1 MIRKVGFVGLGAMG
15 TPMANVL
22 IAAGFELY
30 IYDPHS
36 ASCAALVE
44 KGAQQ
49 CSSCAE
55 VAQSSEVVVTML
67 PGAPQLKEVYLGADG
82 LLAGS
87 SAGLI
92 LIDSSTAEPSVI
104 KEISEAATRKQ
115 VKVIDAPVGGGV
127 PKAESGSLIMLASGE
142 LSAIQQAAPVLDAV
156 GSRTIHVGP
165 VGTGKALKLINN
177 LITGMQ
183 CCLLAESLTL
193 AEKSGVEFET
203 LMSLLKD
210 NLMWVVETIAGKMHN
225 EDYTPGFKTSLMH
238 KDLKLV
244 LQMADDS
251 ETNIPF
257 TSKALDT
264 FGKAK
269 DNGWEDLD
277 FTCIKQLLES

>member
-1 MIRKVGFVGLGAMG
+1 MRKVGFVGLGAMG

-22 IAAGFELY
+22 IEAGLELY
-30 IYDPHS
+30 IYDPYS
-36 ASCAALVE
+36 KSCAALVE
-44 KGAQQ
+44 KGAHQ
-49 CSSCAE
+49 CNSCAE

-67 PGAPQLKEVYLGADG
+67 PGAPEIKEVYLGAEG

-87 SAGLI
+87 HEGLI
-92 LIDSSTAEPSVI
+92 LIDSSTAEPSII
-104 KEISEAATRKQ
+104 KEISDAAIIKQ
-115 VKVIDAPVGGGV
+115 VNVIDAPVGGGV
-127 PKAESGSLIMLASGE
+127 PKAETGSLIMLASGE
-142 LSAIQQAAPVLDAV
+142 KSAIEQAAPVLDAI

-193 AEKSGVEFET
+193 AENSGVEFET
-203 LMSLLKD
+203 LMSLLKG
-210 NLMWVVETIAGKMHN
+210 NLMWVVDTIAGKMHHR
-225 EDYTPGFKTSLMH
+225 DYTPGFKTSLMH

-251 ETNIPF
+251 ETKIPF
-257 TSKALDT
+257 TSKALST
-264 FGKAK
+264 FGEAK

-277 FTCIKQLLES
+277 FTCIKQLLEK